1 MEARAYAK
9 NVRISPR
16 KVRLVL
22 DNIRGRNVKE
32 AAAILQFS
40 RVKAGAEVGKVLK
53 SAVSNAVNNQ
63 NAEEDDLYVK
73 ECYADDGR
81 TLKRWMPRA
90 KGNASQILKRSSHI
104 TVVVSDETPVPA
116 WKKKRDRKAARAE
129 KVEAMKAE
137 REKKAAGEKVE
148 EKAEEKPQEEPVKK
162 EEPKAEKKAAAKKPA
177 EKKTA
182 GKKPAEK
189 KEPAKKEAA
198 KKPAGKKTAEK
209 KPAAKKAAGKEKE

>member
-137 REKKAAGEKVE
+137 REKKAAGEK
-148 EKAEEKPQEEPVKK
+148 AEEKPQEEPVKK